1 MMRARFSALALFLLL
16 SACGGKQE
24 GPPPAVK
31 TQTPADEILRLGN
44 LWTSILPDKG
54 ILSPPS
60 EISLFRTHRKSVL
73 RIAENAVVEKL
84 TIEEEVQLRDGPV
97 IRCLTEFEH
106 QVGHRW
112 GRKNG
117 EPALEIV
124 RPALNAPRACDGPHP
139 DGFIAEPA
147 KRALFVLRSDSL
159 VAIEPV
165 VDKRTYMPGQL

>member
-1 MMRARFSALALFLLL
+1 MRAASPILLLSLAL

-24 GPPPAVK
+24 GPPPEVK
-31 TQTPADEILRLGN
+31 TQTSADEILRLGHH
-44 LWTSILPDKG
+44 WTSILPDKG

-60 EISLFRTHRKSVL
+60 KISLFRTHRKSEL
-73 RIAENAVVEKL
+73 RISENAVFEKL
-84 TIEEEVQLRDGPV
+84 TVEEEVQLRDGPV
-97 IRCLTEFEH
+97 ITCLTVFEH

-124 RPALNAPRACDGPHP
+124 RPALNAVRTCNGPHP
-139 DGFIAEPA
+139 DGPIAEPA
-147 KRALFVLRSDSL
+147 RRALFVLRSDSL
-159 VAIEPV
+159 VAVEPV